1 MTDAAIVFLAQFSQV
16 LILGLQSQCV
26 AHGYKAAA
34 ACNSLALGT
43 IGYYITATIAANRG
57 DFGGS
62 VWWSYVVAGPCGI
75 VTSMILFRRF
85 RGCV

>member
-1 MTDAAIVFLAQFSQV
+1 MTDAAIVFLAQFVQV
-16 LILGLQSQCV
+16 LLLGLQSQTV

-62 VWWSYVVAGPCGI
+62 VWWAFVVAGPCGI

-85 RGCV
+85 RKCV